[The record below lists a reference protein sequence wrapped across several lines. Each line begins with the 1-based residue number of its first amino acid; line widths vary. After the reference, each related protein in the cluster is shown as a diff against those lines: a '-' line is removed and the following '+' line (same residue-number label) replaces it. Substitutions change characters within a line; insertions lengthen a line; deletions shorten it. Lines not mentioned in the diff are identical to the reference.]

1 MRHPEDLLAHKL
13 GLRFV
18 DTKLLRSAL
27 THRSAGGIN
36 NERLEFLGD
45 SVVGFVIA
53 EALFERFPE
62 ADEGVLSRLRAAL
75 VNQTSLAQIARSLD
89 LGDYLIL
96 GTGEVR
102 SGGFRRD
109 SILCDAFE
117 AVIGA
122 VFTDQGYGVCR
133 ELVLRL
139 FSESFEKLT
148 VADWKKDPKTQL
160 QELMQARGLDLPEYR
175 LLSLTGRPHDQSFVV
190 ECRIA
195 LASEPTTGTGSSRK
209 RAEQQSAQEMLR
221 QLADGAR
228 ISA

>member
-1 MRHPEDLLAHKL
+1 MRHPEELLAQKL
-13 GLRFV
+13 GLQFV
-18 DTKLLRSAL
+18 DVKRLRSAL

-45 SVVGFVIA
+45 AVVGFVIA
-53 EALFERFPE
+53 EALYHRFPE

-96 GTGEVR
+96 GTGELR

-109 SILCDAFE
+109 SILSDAFE
-117 AVIGA
+117 AIVGA
-122 VFTDQGYGVCR
+122 VFTDQGYHVCR

-139 FSESFEKLT
+139 FATSFERLT

-160 QELMQARGLDLPEYR
+160 QELMQAKGLDLPEYH

-195 LASEPTTGTGSSRK
+195 MPSAPTTGTGSSRK
-209 RAEQQSAQEMLR
+209 RAEQQAAQQMLR
-221 QLADGAR
+221 QLAEGTKV
-228 ISA
+228 SA

>member
-1 MRHPEDLLAHKL
+1 MRHPEDLLAQKL
-13 GLRFV
+13 ALRFA
-18 DTKLLRSAL
+18 DIRLLRSAL

-53 EALFERFPE
+53 QALYERFPE

-75 VNQTSLAQIARSLD
+75 VNQTSLAQIARKLE

-96 GTGEVR
+96 GTGELR

-109 SILCDAFE
+109 SILSDAFE

-122 VFTDQGYGVCR
+122 VFTDQGYQTCR
-133 ELVLRL
+133 DLVLRL
-139 FSESFEKLT
+139 FAESFDRLT

-160 QELMQARGLDLPEYR
+160 QELMQAKGLDLPEYR
-175 LLSLTGRPHDQSFVV
+175 LLSLTGRPHDQSFIV

-195 LASEPTTGTGSSRK
+195 LSVEPSTGTGSSRK
-209 RAEQQSAQEMLR
+209 RAEQQAAQQMLR
-221 QLADGAR
+221 QLAEGMKAP
-228 ISA
+228 A